1 MLLDCKD
8 VSFFFFFFFKKKRN
22 GIFIDNIICRFIE
35 T

>member
-22 GIFIDNIICRFIE
+22 GIFIDNIIRRFIE